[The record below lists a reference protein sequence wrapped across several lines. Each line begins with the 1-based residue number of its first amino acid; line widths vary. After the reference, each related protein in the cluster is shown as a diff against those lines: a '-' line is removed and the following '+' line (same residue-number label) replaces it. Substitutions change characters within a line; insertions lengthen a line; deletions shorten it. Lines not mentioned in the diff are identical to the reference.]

1 MSERTTAPDG
11 GVTLSEAAEE
21 KIEAWERK
29 RAAEIGSEQSDD
41 LSDDA
46 EAGGP

>member
-1 MSERTTAPDG
+1 MSERSAAPDG
-11 GVTLSEAAEE
+11 GVTLSESAEE

-29 RAAEIGSEQSDD
+29 RAEETGSEQSDD

-46 EAGGP
+46 ESGGP